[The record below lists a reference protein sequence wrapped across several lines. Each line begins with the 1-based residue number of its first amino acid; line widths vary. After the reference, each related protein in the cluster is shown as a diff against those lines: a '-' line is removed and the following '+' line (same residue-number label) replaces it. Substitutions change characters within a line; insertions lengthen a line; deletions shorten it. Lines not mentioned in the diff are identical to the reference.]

1 MKRALIVGAS
11 SAIAMAVSRE
21 LATQGYYLV
30 LAGRKPERLLA
41 LARDLEVRGAAAAE
55 VVSYDALDS
64 ETSSAIAD
72 RAWGDGLDLL
82 LLAHGSLP
90 EQAQVQDDPQATLKE
105 MMINASS
112 GIALL
117 SAFGGRFE
125 ERECGTIAVLSSVAG
140 DRGRQ
145 SNYVYG
151 AAKSAL
157 SIYTQGLRNRLSGT
171 GVCVLTV
178 KPGFIDTPM
187 TVGFSKGLLWVGPER
202 VAKDILR
209 AAGGRG
215 GVLYTPWFWRYI
227 MWVIKLI
234 PERLFMKLSL

>member
-1 MKRALIVGAS
+1 MNRALIVGAG

-21 LATQGYYLV
+21 LAAQGYLLV
-30 LAGRKPERLLA
+30 LAGRKPERLHA
-41 LARDLEVRGAAAAE
+41 LARDLQVRGAAGAE

-64 ETSSAIAD
+64 DAATAIAD
-72 RAWGDGLDLL
+72 RVWGDGLDLL

-90 EQAQVQDDPQATLKE
+90 DQAQVQDDPQATLNE
-105 MMINASS
+105 MMVNASS

-117 SAFGGRFE
+117 AAFGGRFE
-125 ERECGTIAVLSSVAG
+125 ERGRGTIAVLSSVAG

-157 SIYTQGLRNRLSGT
+157 SIYSQGLRNRLAGT
-171 GVCVLTV
+171 GVCVLTI
-178 KPGFIDTPM
+178 KPGFVDTPM
-187 TVGFSKGLLWVGPER
+187 TAGFSKGLLWARPER
-202 VAKDILR
+202 VARDILR
-209 AAGGRG
+209 AADGRG

-227 MWVIKLI
+227 MWLIKLI
-234 PERLFMKLSL
+234 PERLFMRLSL

>member
-11 SAIAMAVSRE
+11 SAIAMAISRE
-21 LATQGYYLV
+21 LAAQGYYLV
-30 LAGRKPERLLA
+30 LAGRNPERLDA
-41 LARDLEVRGAAAAE
+41 LARDLRLRGAAGVE
-55 VVSYDALDS
+55 VTEYDALTSDS
-64 ETSSAIAD
+64 SVLAD
-72 RAWGDGLDLL
+72 QVWGDGLDLL
-82 LLAHGSLP
+82 LLAHGSLA
-90 EQAQVQDDPQATLKE
+90 EQVQVQDDPQATLNE
-105 MMINASS
+105 MMVNACS

-125 ERECGTIAVLSSVAG
+125 ERGRGTIAVLSSVAG

-157 SIYTQGLRNRLSGT
+157 SSYSQGLRNRLSGT
-171 GVCVLTV
+171 GVCVLTI
-178 KPGFIDTPM
+178 KPGFVDTPM
-187 TVGFSKGLLWVGPER
+187 TAGFSKGPLWATPER
-202 VAKDILR
+202 VARDILR
-209 AAGGRG
+209 AADGPG

-227 MWVIKLI
+227 MWLIKLL